1 MMVLNCLLGTET
13 YPERE
18 QAPDNEG
25 ASDGAFS
32 RMSGS
37 QRATEHRNCQ
47 APAPQSV
54 QFTFSIP
61 EST

>member
-1 MMVLNCLLGTET
+1 MMALSRLLGTET
-13 YPERE
+13 YPGRE

-37 QRATEHRNCQ
+37 QRATVH
-47 APAPQSV
+47 
-54 QFTFSIP
+54 
-61 EST
+61 